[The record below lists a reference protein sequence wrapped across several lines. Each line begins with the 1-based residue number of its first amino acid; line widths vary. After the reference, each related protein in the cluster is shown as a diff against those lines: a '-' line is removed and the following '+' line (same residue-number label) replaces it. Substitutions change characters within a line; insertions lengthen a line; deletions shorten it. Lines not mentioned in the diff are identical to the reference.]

1 MCVSTADL
9 GLCGHAGHCCGSQA
23 LQLGKTV
30 GCFHPLEASAAPFG
44 TMNASPQGENI

>member
-1 MCVSTADL
+1 MLVIVV
-9 GLCGHAGHCCGSQA
+9 GHRHYSWVR
-23 LQLGKTV
+23 L